1 MYTNKFIQLN
11 STSST
16 VDSSSYIRKLLQ
28 KLNKII
34 YYNFNN
40 SIKNILKLMVVG
52 HWMVQYFIKLI
63 FFFLK
68 FLKIII

>member
-16 VDSSSYIRKLLQ
+16 VDSSSYIRKLLH

>member
-16 VDSSSYIRKLLQ
+16 VDSSSYIRKLLH

-34 YYNFNN
+34 YYNCNN

-63 FFFLK
+63 FVFFKLYEN
-68 FLKIII
+68 I

>member
-16 VDSSSYIRKLLQ
+16 VDSSSYIRKLLYY

-34 YYNFNN
+34 YYNYN
-40 SIKNILKLMVVG
+40 IKNILKLMVVG
-52 HWMVQYFIKLI
+52 HWMVQNFIKI
-63 FFFLK
+63 NFCFFKLSEN
-68 FLKIII
+68 I